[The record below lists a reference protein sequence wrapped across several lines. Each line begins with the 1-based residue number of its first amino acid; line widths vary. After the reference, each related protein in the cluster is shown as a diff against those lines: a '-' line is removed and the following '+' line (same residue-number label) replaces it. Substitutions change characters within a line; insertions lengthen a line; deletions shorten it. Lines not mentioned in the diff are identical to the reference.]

1 MSVEEAVYAALCTVL
16 GNTHAVELPESPT
29 WPALVFEVATTPES
43 GWVKG
48 GGYDRNDITVTSL
61 SKSKLQLTTLRGQIL
76 AAIEGLEGFLGDD
89 FAGDADY
96 QGEASV
102 YAYVQTFTVRT
113 RR

>member
-16 GNTHAVELPESPT
+16 ANTHAVELPESPT
-29 WPALVFEVATTPES
+29 WPALVFEVTSTPES
-43 GWVKG
+43 GWVMG
-48 GGYDRNDITVTSL
+48 GGYDKNDITVTSL
-61 SKSKLQLTTLRGQIL
+61 SKSKLQLTALRGQIFS
-76 AAIEGLEGFLGDD
+76 ALEGVDGFMGDD

-96 QGEASV
+96 QGEANV